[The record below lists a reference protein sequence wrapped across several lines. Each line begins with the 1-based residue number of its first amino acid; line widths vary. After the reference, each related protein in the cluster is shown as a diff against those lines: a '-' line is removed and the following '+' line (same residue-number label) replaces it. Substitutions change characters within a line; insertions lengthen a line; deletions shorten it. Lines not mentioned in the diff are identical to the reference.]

1 MFRGIVKVQRPI
13 ASTNGTN
20 ELLIYSEDRSVELFY
35 EADEEEIEYLFPDEE
50 YKTYWLAEG
59 KNGGLLNFIE
69 QVEDED
75 W

>member
-13 ASTNGTN
+13 ASTNGIN
-20 ELLIYSEDRSVELFY
+20 ELLIYNEDRSVELFY

-59 KNGGLLNFIE
+59 KSGGLLNFIK